1 LVDIEEAPAPALPG
15 DGKRRLTAS
24 SLYWFIS
31 SRHYVPIAEIRRRFQ
46 LDATDGT
53 LLSDDDGIIHIGL
66 PDQAARA
73 LLDLKKKGKIG
84 LEFAPEYEL
93 RIVVGAYPMRV
104 RPPETRKPDKAA

>member
-1 LVDIEEAPAPALPG
+1 
-15 DGKRRLTAS
+15 
-24 SLYWFIS
+24 
-31 SRHYVPIAEIRRRFQ
+31 VPIAEIRRRFQ

-84 LEFAPEYEL
+84 LEFAPEFEL
-93 RIVVGAYPMRV
+93 RGHDEIAVLLQSFNRMR
-104 RPPETRKPDKAA
+104 RSLANAMQMLESSM